1 MAARLAAVD
10 RADGALR
17 LLTDRVVIEV
27 DSLHAS
33 LGGRAVLSGIQL
45 RVRKGEILGVLGPN
59 GCGKSTLLR
68 CIAGL
73 LRPSSG
79 EVRLD
84 GTPVRLLKPKALARL
99 LAFQA
104 QESVAA
110 LGFSVRSIVEMGRL
124 PHRGA
129 FSADD
134 ARDAE
139 IVDRSLDRMG
149 ISELADRAVETL
161 SGGERQRVSIAR
173 ALAQD
178 AAVLVLDEPSNHLDV
193 RHQFAVLDLVRE
205 LGLTTVITLHDL
217 RLASRVCDTVAL
229 LHAGTIGAMGTPA
242 EALTPASIAEVY
254 QVGATVLPQ
263 AGSRELDIRLF
274 PA

>member
-1 MAARLAAVD
+1 M
-10 RADGALR
+10 
-17 LLTDRVVIEV
+17 IEV
-27 DSLHAS
+27 DRVCAS
-33 LGGRAVLSGIQL
+33 LGGRPVLTDIRLSVG
-45 RVRKGEILGVLGPN
+45 KGEILGVLGPN

-73 LRPSSG
+73 LKPSSG

-84 GTPVRLLKPKALARL
+84 GTPVQALKPKHVARL

-104 QESVAA
+104 QESIAA
-110 LGFSVRSIVEMGRL
+110 LGFSVRSVVGMGRL
-124 PHRGA
+124 PHRT
-129 FSADD
+129 FFDSDP
-134 ARDAE
+134 ARDAR
-139 IVDRSLDRMG
+139 IVEQSLARLG
-149 ISELADRAVETL
+149 LAGLAERAVETL

-193 RHQFAVLDLVRE
+193 HHQFAVLDLVRA

-229 LHAGTIGAMGTPA
+229 LHDGTVAAAGTPA
-242 EALTPASIAEVY
+242 ESLTPAAIRHVY
-254 QVGATVLPQ
+254 RVGASVSARPD
-263 AGSRELDIRLF
+263 SRELDIRLF
-274 PA
+274 PVPSPRADAQFH